1 MGTCTV
7 YTRADKVFPDVTLAN
22 ADLALLQCWNNKVS
36 KGVKCSLTLKHSKG
50 RVTTILKSSSPRIM
64 KPMNPT
70 DESTLPSISIQAD
83 KKRQKKGNKK
93 KRLEA
98 LISFQERLVKEK
110 GLPPSRIMLE
120 HAAAAAAA
128 KSSSDL
134 ADLEENSS
142 TSVKCDKC
150 EFKSN
155 SQDEVRKHMN
165 LVHNDQ
171 CNPDTIAKPTETDLT
186 LGTEDIMHGEDIPP
200 SKFSCPSCLAT
211 FPTEHSLSRHIY
223 VVLYDKGKGE
233 HYPSDWNGCDVN
245 CRICKHTSSSCAA
258 MVEHVENEH
267 KRTSSLIPRLQKHY
281 SGILVAESDQC
292 NSYCRKV
299 LSKIL

>member
-1 MGTCTV
+1 MKM
-7 YTRADKVFPDVTLAN
+7 ADKVFPDVTLAN
-22 ADLALLQCWNNKVS
+22 ADLALLQCWNDKVS
-36 KGVKCSLTLKHSKG
+36 KGVECSLTLKHSKG
-50 RVTTILKSSSPRIM
+50 RVTTILISSSPRIM

-128 KSSSDL
+128 KSSSSDL

-186 LGTEDIMHGEDIPP
+186 LVTEDIMHGEDIPP

-233 HYPSDWNGCDVN
+233 NYPSDWNGCDVN

-258 MVEHVENEH
+258 MVEHMDNEH
-267 KRTSSLIPRLQKHY
+267 KRT
-281 SGILVAESDQC
+281 
-292 NSYCRKV
+292 
-299 LSKIL
+299 

>member
-1 MGTCTV
+1 
-7 YTRADKVFPDVTLAN
+7 
-22 ADLALLQCWNNKVS
+22 
-36 KGVKCSLTLKHSKG
+36 
-50 RVTTILKSSSPRIM
+50 
-64 KPMNPT
+64 
-70 DESTLPSISIQAD
+70 
-83 KKRQKKGNKK
+83 
-93 KRLEA
+93 
-98 LISFQERLVKEK
+98 
-110 GLPPSRIMLE
+110 MLE

-128 KSSSDL
+128 KSSSSDL

-186 LGTEDIMHGEDIPP
+186 LVTEDIMHGEDIPP

-292 NSYCRKV
+292 NLFCRKL